1 MKCFGVTSTFIE
13 IIREGKCEELL
24 KMTKNKLLHFN
35 KKKQQQQQHKNRLH
49 FLCSKYNAWVRFKS
63 Y

>member
-35 KKKQQQQQHKNRLH
+35 RKQQQQQHKNRL
-49 FLCSKYNAWVRFKS
+49 KQT
-63 Y
+63 